1 MKKITS
7 PDIDALGVNTRL
19 VVAGR
24 DPERFDGFVN
34 PPVYHGST
42 ILSPT
47 VKDLLGRTGRYTYAR
62 RGTPTCEALEEALKT
77 LEGGA
82 GVVLCPSGLSAVST
96 ALLSVLGAGDHVLVS
111 DSVYSPTRHLC
122 GIELKRFG
130 IETTYYDPLIGAGIA
145 SLMKPNTRAV
155 YCEAPGSLTFE
166 MQDIPA
172 IAEVAHQHG
181 ALVIMDN
188 TWASPLFCQAHR
200 LGVDLS
206 IQAGTKYIVGHSD
219 VMLGTI
225 SASEAAWPHLKRF
238 YYETG
243 LCVGPDDIYL
253 AMRGFR
259 TMGVR
264 LRQHQQSALHVA
276 TWLQA
281 HPQIQRVLNPALPT
295 DPGHAIWKRDF
306 SGASGLFSIVLQPG
320 SIEAVGAFLDHLR
333 FFGLGYSWGG
343 YESLAVPFDGAPY
356 RTATRWEP
364 GGPCVRLH
372 IGLEDVEDL
381 IADLDAGLARYA
393 AAR

>member
-1 MKKITS
+1 MKKLTP
-7 PDIDALGVNTRL
+7 PDVEKLGLDTRL

-24 DPERFDGFVN
+24 DPARFDGFVN

-47 VKDLLGRTGRYTYAR
+47 VEDLLGRTGRYSYAR
-62 RGTPTCEALEEALKT
+62 RGTPTSEALEETLGA

-96 ALLSVLGAGDHVLVS
+96 ALLSVLGAGDHVLVT
-111 DSVYSPTRHLC
+111 DSAYSPTRHVC
-122 GIELKRFG
+122 SMELKRFG
-130 IETTYYDPLIGAGIA
+130 IEVTYFDPLIGAGIED
-145 SLMKPNTRAV
+145 LVRPNTRAI

-172 IAEVAHQHG
+172 IAEVAHRHG
-181 ALVIMDN
+181 ALVLMDN
-188 TWASPLFCQAHR
+188 TWASPLFCQAHK

-225 SASEAAWPHLKRF
+225 SASDRAWPHLKRF

-253 AMRGFR
+253 AMRGVR

-264 LRQHQQSALHVA
+264 LRHHQQSALTVA
-276 TWLQA
+276 SWLEN
-281 HPQIQRVLNPALPT
+281 HPQVQQVLYPALPSH
-295 DPGHAIWKRDF
+295 PGHAIWKRDF
-306 SGASGLFSIVLQPG
+306 SGASGLFSIVLQDGPM
-320 SIEAVGAFLDHLR
+320 SAVAAFLNDLR

-343 YESLAVPFDGAPY
+343 FESLAVPFDCTSL
-356 RTATRWEP
+356 RTATRWAP
-364 GGPCVRLH
+364 GGPCVRFH
-372 IGLEDVEDL
+372 VGLETVADL